1 MARLGDL
8 ERSVMDVLWSA
19 TEPLT
24 VRQVHNALSED
35 RDLAYT
41 TVMTVLVRLA
51 GKGLASRQL
60 DGRAWLYSAALSREG
75 LTADAMHSALN
86 EDPDD
91 RSAALVAFV
100 EKVSADEADLLR
112 QALAD
117 LEAQAETAPPSRARK
132 RRGAS

>member
-19 TEPLT
+19 SEPLS
-24 VRQVHNALSED
+24 VRQVHNALSGD

-51 GKGLASRQL
+51 GKELASRQL
-60 DGRAWLYSAALSREG
+60 DGRAWLYSPARSREE
-75 LTADAMHSALN
+75 LTADTMHSALN

-100 EKVSADEADLLR
+100 EKVSSDEADLLR

-117 LEAQAETAPPSRARK
+117 LEASASATPRK
-132 RRGAS
+132 RRGTS

>member
-8 ERSVMDVLWSA
+8 ERSVMEVLWAA
-19 TEPLT
+19 TEPLA
-24 VRQVHNALSED
+24 VRQVHQALSED

-51 GKGLASRQL
+51 GKDLASRQL
-60 DGRAWLYSAALSREG
+60 DGRAWLYSAACSREE

-86 EDPDD
+86 EDPED

-117 LEAQAETAPPSRARK
+117 LEAEAAATPPPSRK
-132 RRGAS
+132 RRSRP